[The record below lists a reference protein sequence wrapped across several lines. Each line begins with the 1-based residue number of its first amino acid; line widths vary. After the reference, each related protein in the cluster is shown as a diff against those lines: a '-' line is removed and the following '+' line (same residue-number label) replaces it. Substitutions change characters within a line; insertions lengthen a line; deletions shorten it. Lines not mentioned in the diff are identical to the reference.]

1 MDAVQEPA
9 EQSSAEMREG
19 IHNTRTDMA
28 DKLESLENRMIG
40 TVQSAQETVQDSIQS
55 AKDAVASVKRT
66 FDIKHQVE
74 EHPWAMVGGCV
85 LAGLAVGYYIPSRSP
100 RVSSI
105 PEVVPESD
113 NADPPPTPSAPTA
126 PTAPA
131 PPSLLEP
138 FQEEIDKVKGMAI
151 GFVMGLV
158 RDSLKE
164 SAPQL
169 APNIDQVMNGLTTK
183 LGGATAEARMP

>member
-19 IHNTRTDMA
+19 IHNTRADMA
-28 DKLESLENRMIG
+28 DKLEALENRMIG

-105 PEVVPESD
+105 PEIVPESD
-113 NADPPPTPSAPTA
+113 NADPPPTPP
-126 PTAPA
+126 APA
-131 PPSLLEP
+131 APPPSLLEP
-138 FQEEIDKVKGMAI
+138 FQDEIDKVKGMAI

-158 RDSLKE
+158 RDSLKV

-169 APNIDQVMNGLTTK
+169 APNIDQLMNGLTTK
-183 LGGATAEARMP
+183 LGGTTVDPLTP

>member
-1 MDAVQEPA
+1 VQEPA